1 MGKYQRALNWL
12 SLSNDCD
19 MDKEAIEILQELVYK
34 ATPLKPQ
41 KTYVVDG
48 TYYICPCCGHIIEDY
63 SNMQDKYLKK
73 YVIEITQYCEI
84 CGQKLDWRD

>member
-19 MDKEAIEILQELVYK
+19 MDREAIETLQELVYK

-41 KTYVVDG
+41 K
-48 TYYICPCCGHIIEDY
+48 H
-63 SNMQDKYLKK
+63 M
-73 YVIEITQYCEI
+73 
-84 CGQKLDWRD
+84 